1 MESNEKNSL
10 SLLLREVLPEWSEK
24 ENFLNRDFKFN
35 DFTSAFS
42 FMSEVAL
49 VCEEMDHHPNWE
61 NTYNLVRVNLQTH
74 TSSSITSKDIELA
87 KRIDLIYRS
96 ASESHLNGNTDYIK

>member
-1 MESNEKNSL
+1 MESNEKQSL
-10 SLLLREVLPEWSEK
+10 TLLIGQVLPEWSEK

-35 DFTSAFS
+35 DFTLAFS

-74 TSSSITSKDIELA
+74 TSSSITNKDIDLA

-96 ASESHLNGNTDYIK
+96 MSEAI

>member
-1 MESNEKNSL
+1 MESKERKSL
-10 SLLLREVLPEWSEK
+10 SLLISQVLPEWSEK

-49 VCEEMDHHPNWE
+49 ACEEIDHWE

-74 TSSSITSKDIELA
+74 TSSSITDKDLDLA
-87 KRIDLIYRS
+87 KRMDLIYLKFS
-96 ASESHLNGNTDYIK
+96 S

>member
-1 MESNEKNSL
+1 MESNERKNL
-10 SLLLREVLPEWSEK
+10 SLIISQVLPEWLEK

-49 VCEEMDHHPNWE
+49 ACEEIDHHPNWE

-74 TSSSITSKDIELA
+74 SSLSITDKDLDLA
-87 KRIDLIYRS
+87 KRIDLIYLKFS
-96 ASESHLNGNTDYIK
+96 S

>member
-1 MESNEKNSL
+1 MLRMFPAHWTFLIKPLIKQLFFNVILQKNVMESNEKNSL

-61 NTYNLVRVNLQTH
+61 NT
-74 TSSSITSKDIELA
+74 
-87 KRIDLIYRS
+87 
-96 ASESHLNGNTDYIK
+96 

>member
-10 SLLLREVLPEWSEK
+10 SLLIREVLPEWSEK

-49 VCEEMDHHPNWE
+49 VCEEIDHHPNWE
-61 NTYNLVRVNLQTH
+61 NTYNLVCVNLQTH
-74 TSSSITSKDIELA
+74 TSSSITSKDIDLA
-87 KRIDLIYRS
+87 KRIDLIFRS
-96 ASESHLNGNTDYIK
+96 ASEAHLNGNTDYIK